1 MVESQSCSSL
11 EPIGACTEVV
21 ERIAYSPVGAI
32 LLGGHH
38 FEFILWRIQ
47 SHCSAIGRVDVTVL
61 ASLLEIY
68 QNDTVA
74 TTSSVDCG
82 CSTVLEDVDGLDI
95 RRVDVG
101 EVSSRDTVNDYE
113 RTIARAS

>member
-1 MVESQSCSSL
+1 MVESQSCGGF

-21 ERIAYSPVGAI
+21 ERIAYSPVGTI

-38 FEFILWRIQ
+38 FKFILWRIQ

-61 ASLLEIY
+61 ASLFEVDK
-68 QNDTVA
+68 NDTV
-74 TTSSVDCG
+74 TSSGSVDCRCG
-82 CSTVLEDVDGLDI
+82 TVLEDVDGLDI
-95 RRVDVG
+95 RRIDVG